1 MELTIHSLI
10 NLYKVKVKIFW
21 FAAFY
26 KRQSFSPLVSHYI
39 ELPSGRRQS
48 HRAGFHHPSF
58 QLAAVVLGAAGMQL
72 QHCWNLRKGGSHMD
86 LTSMGALVDPLSQPG
101 TSISCWEQCD
111 WKPRR
116 QTQIQSQHLSNCH
129 PQRPLANTIMFI
141 AQFQSFVRI
150 SYRDLPEW
158 QKLTSQPSTGSGGFL
173 CCSLWLNC
181 VFSFTYTA
189 LHDIIYHTLINITKL
204 NKLTNPLKASYNSAA
219 QKWKSQLWYKC
230 GLIFWSFPLCM
241 KLSLE
246 SLISQVCLSDTNIQ
260 ITDIVELTDVPQ
272 H

>member
-141 AQFQSFVRI
+141 AQFQSFVNI
-150 SYRDLPEW
+150 LPWFTRVTEIDF
-158 QKLTSQPSTGSGGFL
+158 STLHRVRWVFVL
-173 CCSLWLNC
+173 FSLIELC
-181 VFSFTYTA
+181 VFFYLHCTAWHYLSYTY
-189 LHDIIYHTLINITKL
+189 
-204 NKLTNPLKASYNSAA
+204 
-219 QKWKSQLWYKC
+219 
-230 GLIFWSFPLCM
+230 
-241 KLSLE
+241 
-246 SLISQVCLSDTNIQ
+246 
-260 ITDIVELTDVPQ
+260 
-272 H
+272 